1 MEKWMKQFYDLPT
14 TCISDALNGMN
25 NLDPSIKPL
34 QDSYKVA
41 GRAFTVKIPAGDNTM
56 VLKAIKEASPG
67 DVLVVDAK
75 GESYRAVAGDFVV
88 SLAQKLGI
96 AGIIVDGVIRDLIGV
111 RSLNF
116 PVFSKGTTVAA
127 SFKNG
132 AGEINVPISCGGVSI
147 TPGDIIVGDADGVVV
162 IPQADAEKVLEKA
175 LAKLKKDEQREASAL
190 QDEASARKYL
200 IDLFS

>member
-1 MEKWMKQFYDLPT
+1 MKQFYDLPT

-96 AGIIVDGVIRDLIGV
+96 AGFIVDGVIRDLIGV

-147 TPGDIIVGDADGVVV
+147 TPGDIIIGDADGVVV

-200 IDLFS
+200 EDLFS

>member
-96 AGIIVDGVIRDLIGV
+96 AGFIVDGVIRDLIGV

-147 TPGDIIVGDADGVVV
+147 TPGDIIIGDADGVVV

-200 IDLFS
+200 EDLFS

>member
-1 MEKWMKQFYDLPT
+1 MKQFYDLPT

-132 AGEINVPISCGGVSI
+132 AGEINVPISCGGISI

-200 IDLFS
+200 EDLFS